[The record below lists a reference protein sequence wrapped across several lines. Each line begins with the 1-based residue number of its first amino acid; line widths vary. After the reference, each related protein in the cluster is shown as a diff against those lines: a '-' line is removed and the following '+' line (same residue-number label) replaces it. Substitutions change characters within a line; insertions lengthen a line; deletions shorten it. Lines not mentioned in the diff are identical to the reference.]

1 MNILL
6 TEEQYK
12 KILGEQVSNDVKS
25 EIEKSES
32 LTKQIVRDSK
42 RKFKLDSSFLL
53 TWGAVLGGFM
63 NPVIKFLNG
72 KYPELTSSDISLI
85 SLGVVMTYFFSN
97 ADKLR
102 PVLDLIRK
110 NGLVNEFDDA
120 LSKAGQLKDAFVEF
134 MRSLGV
140 LTSSVSNML
149 AYAFLIPILPTLI
162 SMAQSG
168 ASEMKIQLLIKSILG
183 YVALITSSTAL
194 EKIVGK
200 MIDRFKD

>member
-12 KILGEQVSNDVKS
+12 KILGESVSNDVKEKIESS
-25 EIEKSES
+25 EN
-32 LTKQIVRDSK
+32 LTRQIVRDSK

-72 KYPELTSSDISLI
+72 NYPEMTSSDISLV
-85 SLGVVMTYFFSN
+85 SLGVIMTYCFSN
-97 ADKLR
+97 TDKLR

-110 NGLVNEFDDA
+110 NGLINEFDDA
-120 LSKAGQLKDAFVEF
+120 LSKAGALKDAFVEF
-134 MRSLGV
+134 LRSLGV

-149 AYAFLIPILPTLI
+149 AYAFLIPILPTLM

-168 ASEMKIQLLIKSILG
+168 ATEMKIQFLIKSILG
-183 YVALITSSTAL
+183 YVSLITSSTAL
-194 EKIVGK
+194 EKIINK
-200 MIDRFKD
+200 MLDRFKD

>member
-6 TEEQYK
+6 SEEQYR
-12 KILGEQVSNDVKS
+12 KILGESVSNDVK
-25 EIEKSES
+25 EKIESSES

-63 NPVIKFLNG
+63 RPVVDYLNG
-72 KYPELTSSDISLI
+72 KHPELSSTDVSLI
-85 SLGVVMTYFFSN
+85 SLGVIMTYFYSN
-97 ADKLR
+97 VDKLR
-102 PVLDLIRK
+102 PVLDLIRQ

-120 LSKAGQLKDAFVEF
+120 LNKAGYLKDAFVEF
-134 MRSLGV
+134 LRSLGV

-149 AYAFLIPILPTLI
+149 AYAFLIPILPTLM

-168 ASEMKIQLLIKSILG
+168 ATEVKIQFLIKSILG
-183 YVALITSSTAL
+183 YVTLITSSTSL
-194 EKIVGK
+194 EKLINK
-200 MIDRFKD
+200 MVDRFKD

>member
-12 KILGEQVSNDVKS
+12 KILGESVSNDVK
-25 EIEKSES
+25 EKMESSES

-85 SLGVVMTYFFSN
+85 SLGVVMTYFYN
-97 ADKLR
+97 NTDKLR

-110 NGLVNEFDDA
+110 NGLINEFDDA
-120 LSKAGQLKDAFVEF
+120 LSKAGALKNAFIEF

-149 AYAFLIPILPTLI
+149 AYAFLIPILPTLM
-162 SMAQSG
+162 SMVQSG
-168 ASEMKIQLLIKSILG
+168 VSEMKIQFLMKSILG

-194 EKIVGK
+194 EKIIGK
-200 MIDRFKD
+200 MLDRFKD